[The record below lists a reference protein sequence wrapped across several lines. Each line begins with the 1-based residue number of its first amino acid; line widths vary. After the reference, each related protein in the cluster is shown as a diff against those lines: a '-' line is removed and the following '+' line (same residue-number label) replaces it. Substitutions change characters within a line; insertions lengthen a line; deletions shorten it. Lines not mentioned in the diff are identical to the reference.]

1 MRGRPFENGD
11 PRAGR
16 PVGSAN
22 KATAAARDA
31 FTLLLEGNVDKLQQ
45 WIDHVAAED
54 PHKAFSMVMDLA
66 AFVVPKVKAVEL
78 GAPADQTIV
87 VEFKG

>member
-16 PVGSAN
+16 PAGSAN
-22 KATAAARDA
+22 RSTAAARDA
-31 FTLLLEGNVDKLQQ
+31 FNLLLEGNVDKLQQ

-54 PHKAFSMVMDLA
+54 PHKAFNMVMDLA
-66 AFVVPKVKAVEL
+66 AFVVPKMKAVEL
-78 GAPADQTIV
+78 SAPPDQTII
-87 VEFKG
+87 VEFTG